1 MSEYRLKVPHIP
13 TNISIVHCYCNHELN
28 RYPKIVWNFPY
39 SYIIFNLDTGK
50 LMQEVNQYTINT
62 FVLC

>member
-13 TNISIVHCYCNHELN
+13 TNIPIVHCYCNHELN

-39 SYIIFNLDTGK
+39 SYIILNLDN
-50 LMQEVNQYTINT
+50 LMQGVN
-62 FVLC
+62 